1 MANPPKTAQKQQ
13 TKVSTRSNTGKAAV
27 APINTIKMADVN
39 AGTKKI
45 NQWLKQNTGGVVD
58 LDTLKNVAGS
68 LPVIGNIISL
78 TDAVYDVIEITKKP
92 NPGFPDWLNL
102 GIDLVGV
109 IPLPPGMAA
118 ARTALRPALKTLKS
132 KNLTKQIPDV
142 IIELLTNHVNERVAG
157 ELDKF
162 ADKAQPL
169 VKKTVND
176 CGGKAKELGNNFADG
191 MSKILKLM

>member
-109 IPLPPGMAA
+109 IKNSLSEPL
-118 ARTALRPALKTLKS
+118 
-132 KNLTKQIPDV
+132 
-142 IIELLTNHVNERVAG
+142 
-157 ELDKF
+157 
-162 ADKAQPL
+162 
-169 VKKTVND
+169 
-176 CGGKAKELGNNFADG
+176 C
-191 MSKILKLM
+191 